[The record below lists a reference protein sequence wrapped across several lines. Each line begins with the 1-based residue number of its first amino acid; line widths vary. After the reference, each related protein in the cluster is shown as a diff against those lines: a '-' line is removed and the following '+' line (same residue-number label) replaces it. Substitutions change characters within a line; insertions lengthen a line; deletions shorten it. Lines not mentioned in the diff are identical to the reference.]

1 MRGWVVSQF
10 EGGTGPHPLPAT
22 QRQYIRMGGREGVWA
37 GAAFKLRHYPWLTRI
52 TTRVYIWTFS

>member
-1 MRGWVVSQF
+1 
-10 EGGTGPHPLPAT
+10 
-22 QRQYIRMGGREGVWA
+22 MGGREGVWA